1 MSKPAKII
9 LGIATLWPLLYI
21 FIFFAFV
28 FSSAILAMNGS
39 AVIGDPSSGF
49 GTIFVLHLFTILLMF
64 VLLTIY
70 IVNVFNNDRVEND
83 KKALWA
89 VVLFLGNIIAM
100 PVYWYLY
107 IWRNPHSNPTE

>member
-1 MSKPAKII
+1 MGKTAKVL
-9 LGIATLWPLLYI
+9 LGIATVWPLIYV

-49 GTIFVLHLFTILLMF
+49 GTIFILHMFTILLMF
-64 VLLTIY
+64 VLLAIY
-70 IVNVFNNDRVEND
+70 IVNVFNNDHVEND

-89 VVLFLGNIIAM
+89 VVLFLGNLIAM
-100 PVYWYLY
+100 PIYWYLY
-107 IWRNPHSNPTE
+107 IWRDTPGTEAE